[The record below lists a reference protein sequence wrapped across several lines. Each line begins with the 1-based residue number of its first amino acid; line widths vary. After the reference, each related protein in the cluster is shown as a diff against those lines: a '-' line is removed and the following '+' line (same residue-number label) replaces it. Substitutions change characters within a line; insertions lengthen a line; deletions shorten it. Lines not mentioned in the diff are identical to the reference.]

1 MITEQLELLG
11 ELMYQAH
18 SSYSLCG
25 IGSEGTDTLV
35 ELVKES
41 ASRAAGLYG
50 AKITGGGSGGSV
62 CILGSRTE
70 QSEEAVRAVAAE
82 YQRRTGLEPYVFSGS
97 SLGADQFGRL
107 IVRFPS

>member
-1 MITEQLELLG
+1 
-11 ELMYQAH
+11 MYQAH